1 MVKTAF
7 GIKWFKKKKFDQF
20 ANVLSLSK
28 LQMLFLENYHPCHNE
43 DIQKKEKKKLREFL
57 ILKGHLQV
65 QRYVEVRGFK

>member
-43 DIQKKEKKKLREFL
+43 DIQKKEKKEIKRIFDLEGTLAGTALR
-57 ILKGHLQV
+57 
-65 QRYVEVRGFK
+65 